1 MIVDQESILLYT
13 VVMAVAGII
22 ATIIIDK
29 YDD

>member
-13 VVMAVAGII
+13 VVMTVAGII
-22 ATIIIDK
+22 ATLIIDK

>member
-1 MIVDQESILLYT
+1 MIADQESIILYT
-13 VVMAVAGII
+13 VVMLIAGII

>member
-22 ATIIIDK
+22 ATLIIDK

>member
-1 MIVDQESILLYT
+1 MIVDQESILLYA
-13 VVMAVAGII
+13 VVMTVAGII

>member
-1 MIVDQESILLYT
+1 MIVDQESIILYT

-22 ATIIIDK
+22 ATLIIDK

>member
-13 VVMAVAGII
+13 VVMTVAGII